1 MYVCECVYGFWN
13 IHKKMIYH
21 WVQWICLDDSNVK
34 RFAEDEFRID
44 QRKMYAH
51 NGLSPHNAH
60 RTSNNK
66 YVICSIWII
75 FVVSCLEYTRIL
87 NEILKFVC
95 SKHHVRLPFFIAS
108 TFSSFI
114 SFSFYFYFSSNLSIY
129 FYSIKCKS
137 FSFLHDG
144 CSPWIQHIKRSLWNS
159 LHALSYFEM
168 IDCRSSHLCKDTTNT
183 EWKRNDI
190 WQIVM
195 SCEWHSQNIAS
206 IHLRKCIF
214 ESTPTHGT
222 EEKLH
227 WNWCAFEHE

>member
-1 MYVCECVYGFWN
+1 
-13 IHKKMIYH
+13 MIYH

-190 WQIVM
+190 LTNCYVM
-195 SCEWHSQNIAS
+195 WMTFTKYCLNPSKEMHFWKHSNTR
-206 IHLRKCIF
+206 HRRKI
-214 ESTPTHGT
+214 TL
-222 EEKLH
+222 KLMRIRT
-227 WNWCAFEHE
+227 WIE